1 MKGGGHGQSNINFL
15 EENGIEYNIV
25 KEYDNGVRVGNVPKH
40 KTPQKEQEQD
50 KHGFLNIG
58 QIVRLKRQ
66 EIMLLI
72 YRIIRT
78 CQMVLLDMENMME

>member
-1 MKGGGHGQSNINFL
+1 MFPNIRHL
-15 EENGIEYNIV
+15 
-25 KEYDNGVRVGNVPKH
+25 
-40 KTPQKEQEQD
+40 QKEQD
-50 KHGFLNIG
+50 KHGFLKIG